1 MQSAYSPPILFD
13 DEYCAQRT
21 DLFQP
26 YKFPY
31 VLRKNETYNSKL
43 YTSMKFGLVFSGHI
57 LSLQQTYYCVVCE
70 RLKRKNGKATS
81 TVWRQPYSIKHV
93 DPTFPIQYIE
103 F

>member
-31 VLRKNETYNSKL
+31 VLRKNETYNEAN
-43 YTSMKFGLVFSGHI
+43 YT
-57 LSLQQTYYCVVCE
+57 LQW
-70 RLKRKNGKATS
+70 NSA
-81 TVWRQPYSIKHV
+81 
-93 DPTFPIQYIE
+93 
-103 F
+103 